1 MNRLRTHF
9 IFANETSILLGTPC
23 TSRKNVNRSKKFYE
37 LSKLAHKSPF
47 FRKKSKIFDFSKF
60 FFWRPPST
68 NRYLQNR
75 LNQIFC
81 PVTYLAS
88 RDRIRFCHIQGSENE
103 VPPLTTPTG
112 HCGRKFLCHNLGLGC
127 TFKMRLY
134 LPESVPDG
142 FPLFFRFPTDLLL
155 KHENNDEITQNMSYR
170 WLQNLLFTYPHSNT

>member
-9 IFANETSILLGTPC
+9 IFANETSILLGTTC
-23 TSRKNVNRSKKFYE
+23 KSRKNFNRGKNFYE
-37 LSKLAHKSPF
+37 LSKLPHKSPI
-47 FRKKSKIFDFSKF
+47 FRKKSKIFDFSKKK
-60 FFWRPPST
+60 FWWSHST

-142 FPLFFRFPTDLLL
+142 LPPFFQILADLLL
-155 KHENNDEITQNMSYR
+155 SVDSCSRTLIALNLNMSRKYNR
-170 WLQNLLFTYPHSNT
+170 FKKKG